1 MSSGTLVID
10 IRNNIVINELQN
22 ILKFLIGQTCNILI
36 IKHFAVQNSELSC
49 FVQTAATSKQTLQ
62 NIFNAFQNDTLGSKL
77 LSGFRVEC
85 FLYILVNKP
94 VFEGK
99 KTSTNKLATQFFID
113 AI

>member
-1 MSSGTLVID
+1 MAKISYNYPSTPNREYSHHQK
-10 IRNNIVINELQN
+10 IRV
-22 ILKFLIGQTCNILI
+22 FHQT
-36 IKHFAVQNSELSC
+36 QSC
-49 FVQTAATSKQTLQ
+49 FVQTAATSKQALQ